1 MRTSVL
7 KLSAA
12 ALISRLSRKLRR
24 FRRADDGASAVEF
37 AIVAVPFIALLVGI
51 LELAIVFYAGE
62 VLELSAAQAGRM
74 VMTGQAQ
81 TAGYTAATYK
91 AAVCSKLSTLFS
103 CNNLNVKVTT
113 YSSFSSA
120 TVTPTYTAD
129 GQLDTSSM
137 GYAPGTA
144 GSVVIV
150 QLYYQWPV
158 VFATMNYWLINQSV
172 TKSNLLTATAVIQ
185 NEPYQ

>member
-1 MRTSVL
+1 
-7 KLSAA
+7 
-12 ALISRLSRKLRR
+12 
-24 FRRADDGASAVEF
+24 
-37 AIVAVPFIALLVGI
+37 
-51 LELAIVFYAGE
+51 
-62 VLELSAAQAGRM
+62 
-74 VMTGQAQ
+74 MTGQAQ

-120 TVTPTYTAD
+120 TVAPTYTAD

-137 GYAPGTA
+137 TYAPGTA

-150 QLYYQWPV
+150 QLFYQWPV
-158 VFATMNYWLINQSV
+158 VFATMNYWLINQSAS
-172 TKSNLLTATAVIQ
+172 KFESADRDRRHA
-185 NEPYQ
+185 E

>member
-1 MRTSVL
+1 MRASVL
-7 KLSAA
+7 KPSAA
-12 ALISRLSRKLRR
+12 TLISRLWRKLRA
-24 FRRADDGASAVEF
+24 FRRADGGASAVEF
-37 AIVAVPFIALLVGI
+37 AIVSVPFVALLVGI

-81 TAGYTAATYK
+81 TGGLTAATYK

-103 CNNLNVKVTT
+103 CDKLNIKVST

-120 TVTPTYTAD
+120 TVTPTYTSD

-137 GYAPGTA
+137 TYAPGTA

-150 QLYYQWPV
+150 QLFYQWPV
-158 VFATMNYWLINQSV
+158 VFATMNYWLINQST
-172 TKSNLLTATAVIQ
+172 TKSNLLIATAVIQ

>member
-1 MRTSVL
+1 VRASVL
-7 KLSAA
+7 KPSAA
-12 ALISRLSRKLRR
+12 ALISRPWRKLRGFQR
-24 FRRADDGASAVEF
+24 DSNGASAVEF
-37 AIVAVPFIALLVGI
+37 AIVSVPFIVLLVGI

-91 AAVCSKLSTLFS
+91 AAVCSKLSSLFS
-103 CNNLNVKVTT
+103 CDKLNIKVTT
-113 YSSFSSA
+113 YSSFTSA
-120 TVTPTYTAD
+120 SVAPTYTSD
-129 GQLDTSSM
+129 GQLDTASM
-137 GYAPGTA
+137 TYAPGMA

-150 QLYYQWPV
+150 QLYYQWPIMFT
-158 VFATMNYWLINQSV
+158 VFNSWLINQSASN
-172 TKSNLLTATAVIQ
+172 SNLLVATAVIQ